1 MNFLLEQGQSSYQSK
16 GLTGSACS
24 TIASLLAVS
33 IQSIQSSLIW
43 FRMLLMFF
51 LLKSKQINDLLLS
64 QTRRVPIP
72 MALPQRFFIFIGSV
86 LDFFIP
92 IIRPDDRT
100 LTQLKKAKQ
109 QPRYNPQGQYFNNL

>member
-1 MNFLLEQGQSSYQSK
+1 MSSLLEQGKSSHQSK
-16 GLTGSACS
+16 GLIGFACS
-24 TIASLLAVS
+24 TIGSLLAVS

-51 LLKSKQINDLLLS
+51 LLRSKQINDLLLS
-64 QTRRVPIP
+64 QTRRVPFV
-72 MALPQRFFIFIGSV
+72 MALPQRFFIFIGNI

-92 IIRPDDRT
+92 IIKPDDRT

-109 QPRYNPQGQYFNNL
+109 QSRYNPQGQYFNNL